1 VDASQTGRRALAGT
15 LLPGT
20 GALVFALGIVRSP
33 DEAVKASL
41 AGLDLWW
48 KSVFPGL
55 LPPLV
60 LAELL
65 AAFGVL
71 HALAVLCEPLF
82 GRLFRLPGAAA
93 WAVAVGWASGIPAG
107 ARETARLGA
116 GGLIGAR
123 EAETVLLLA
132 HMPNLFLVVLVVGA
146 GFLHSPRLGWAIACG
161 LWLSAILAGWLWS
174 RVDGRPGPKRTAGGP
189 VPSGLPPG
197 VAGTPLWRRSWQA
210 MRKAREADGRPLG
223 KILADG
229 VADSV
234 LLLFAVGGLM
244 IMSAVAVNLLRQ
256 TLPGT
261 DAWALVPGVVDM
273 HLGSY
278 ENSRSPLLTAS
289 PERLA
294 ALAAA
299 LLAWSGFSG
308 LLQARAAYGTA
319 AAFPWSAFLAGRLL
333 HAALAFLCTYPLA
346 GFLAGPDP
354 AVPHSAWKAA
364 AAADPREA
372 GIGWVL
378 AGETALALLGC
389 LAAFALLALLAALIR
404 PKPPAAAENTARG
417 RRPPSGARR
426 TDG

>member
-1 VDASQTGRRALAGT
+1 MNASQTGRRALAGT

>member
-1 VDASQTGRRALAGT
+1 MDASQTGRRALAGT

-123 EAETVLLLA
+123 EAETALLLA

>member
-1 VDASQTGRRALAGT
+1 MGS

-33 DEAVKASL
+33 DEAVRASL

-48 KSVFPGL
+48 NVVFPGL

-65 AAFGVL
+65 AAFG
-71 HALAVLCEPLF
+71 ALRALGILLEPVA
-82 GRLFRLPGAAA
+82 GPLFRLPGAAG
-93 WAVAVGWASGIPAG
+93 WAVAVGWAGGIPAG
-107 ARETARLGA
+107 ARETARLLEK
-116 GGLIGAR
+116 GLIGRR
-123 EAETVLLLA
+123 EAETALLVA
-132 HMPNLFLVVLVVGA
+132 HMPNLFLVVLIVGA
-146 GFLHSPRLGWAIACG
+146 GFLHSPRLGWTMAGG
-161 LWLSAILAGWLWS
+161 LWLSAVLAGWLWS
-174 RVDGRPGPKRTAGGP
+174 RFAGDRGRHGAAAAAQGRRSPPPADG
-189 VPSGLPPG
+189 
-197 VAGTPLWRRSWQA
+197 GTPLWRRVWRA
-210 MRKAREADGRPLG
+210 VREAREADGRPPG
-223 KILADG
+223 KVLADG

-244 IMSAVAVNLLRQ
+244 IMSSVAISLVRQ

-273 HLGSY
+273 HLGAY
-278 ENSRSPLLTAS
+278 ENSRSPLLAAS

-294 ALAAA
+294 ALMAA

-319 AAFPWSAFLAGRLL
+319 APFPWVAFLAGRLL

-346 GFLAGPDP
+346 SRLAGSDP
-354 AVPHSAWKAA
+354 AVPHSAWQTAA
-364 AAADPREA
+364 AAGPREA
-372 GIGWVL
+372 GSGWLL

-404 PKPPAAAENTARG
+404 PKPPSAPVNADGGQRPASGG
-417 RRPPSGARR
+417 RPDRA
-426 TDG
+426 DG

>member
-1 VDASQTGRRALAGT
+1 MGT

-33 DEAVKASL
+33 DDAVRASL

-48 KSVFPGL
+48 NVVFPGL

-65 AAFGVL
+65 AAFG
-71 HALAVLCEPLF
+71 ALRALGMLLESVAGP
-82 GRLFRLPGAAA
+82 LFRLPGAAG
-93 WAVAVGWASGIPAG
+93 WAVAVGWAGGIPAG
-107 ARETARLGA
+107 ARETARLA
-116 GGLIGAR
+116 EKGLIGRR
-123 EAETVLLLA
+123 EAETVLLVA
-132 HMPNLFLVVLVVGA
+132 HMPNLFLVVLIVGA
-146 GFLHSPRLGWAIACG
+146 GFLHSPRLGWAMAGG
-161 LWLSAILAGWLWS
+161 LWLSAVLAGWLWS
-174 RVDGRPGPKRTAGGP
+174 RFAGERGRIAAATAQGRHAQ
-189 VPSGLPPG
+189 PPG
-197 VAGTPLWRRSWQA
+197 DAGTPLWRRVWRT
-210 MRKAREADGRPLG
+210 MREAREADGRPLG
-223 KILADG
+223 KVLADG

-273 HLGSY
+273 HLGAY
-278 ENSRSPLLTAS
+278 ENSRSPLLASS

-294 ALAAA
+294 ALMAA
-299 LLAWSGFSG
+299 LLAWSGMSG

-319 AAFPWSAFLAGRLL
+319 EPFPWGAFLAGRLL

-346 GFLAGPDP
+346 GLLAGPDP

-364 AAADPREA
+364 AAAHPREA
-372 GIGWVL
+372 GSGWLL

-389 LAAFALLALLAALIR
+389 LAAFALLSLLAAVIR
-404 PKPPAAAENTARG
+404 PKPPAASKNADKG
-417 RRPPSGARR
+417 LRPPSGARR
-426 TDG
+426 ADG